1 MLLGNNYRI
10 SVGDDSEHEDL
21 TAEIYF
27 EETFLAMLSQ
37 EHGFEH
43 LQLEI
48 FPNPNKEQ
56 WVLSLEEF
64 FKVVE
69 AAKQRLWELRRI

>member
-1 MLLGNNYRI
+1 MMVGNNFRI

-21 TAEIYF
+21 TAEIYY

-37 EHGFEH
+37 EHGFDH

-48 FPNPNKEQ
+48 FPNPNGQQ
-56 WVLSLEEF
+56 WVFSFEEF
-64 FKVVE
+64 LNVVD
-69 AAKQRLWELRRI
+69 AAKQRLWELRIV